1 MGSKKWETG
10 LGGCLFCAFAA
21 DFTMGTVACVLA
33 SREHDYHTPL
43 VFHVSD
49 ARGDAKIVSLPS
61 EWNLAY
67 VLGGAHLAGATW
79 KLAVFST
86 FAVARWRTW
95 KRGLKKNDDLRFDDL
110 NDIPEKGGERN
121 DGGGGGGGGSG
132 GASFE
137 RSWGRFVASV
147 ENTTNYWRWAEW
159 GLCGPMFALA
169 ASLCCGSRD
178 AHFLL
183 SQMLVAVSVVV
194 LAFEQERKVEGTVA
208 SWSPATAAAGLF
220 ACQWTLVFWQAH
232 ASSTGTAVSAIPAV
246 FMVVGVSIGFV
257 VQTYA
262 SGGFRDG
269 WKKLARVKDWV
280 FGIPRKDGTTSVVT
294 KNTDLAR
301 ALRYECGWTGLVVSG
316 KVCFTLIVLLG
327 VVPDLP
333 A

>member
-1 MGSKKWETG
+1 MDSKKWETLLG
-10 LGGCLFCAFAA
+10 LCLFCAFAA
-21 DFTMGTVACVLA
+21 DFTMGTVACVFA

-43 VFHVSD
+43 AFHVSD

-79 KLAVFST
+79 KLAVFAT
-86 FAVARWRTW
+86 FAVATWRSSR
-95 KRGLKKNDDLRFDDL
+95 RGSKKNDDLDEFDES
-110 NDIPEKGGERN
+110 PSSSTTQPRR
-121 DGGGGGGGGSG
+121 GGGGR
-132 GASFE
+132 ASFE

-147 ENTTNYWRWAEW
+147 EKTTNYWRWAEW

-208 SWSPATAAAGLF
+208 SWSPAAAAAGLF

-280 FGIPRKDGTTSVVT
+280 FRIPRKDGTTSVEP

-301 ALRYECGWTGLVVSG
+301 ALRHECWWTGFVGFG
-316 KVCFTLIVLLG
+316 KVCFTLFVLLG

>member
-1 MGSKKWETG
+1 MDSEQWETR
-10 LGGCLFCAFAA
+10 LGWCLFFAFVA

-43 VFHVSD
+43 AFHVSD

-86 FAVARWRTW
+86 FAVATWRTW
-95 KRGLKKNDDLRFDDL
+95 KRGLKKKRDDV
-110 NDIPEKGGERN
+110 
-121 DGGGGGGGGSG
+121 GGGSG

-137 RSWGRFVASV
+137 RSWGRFVSSV
-147 ENTTNYWRWAEW
+147 EKTTNYWRWAEW

-232 ASSTGTAVSAIPAV
+232 ASSTGTTVSAIPAV

-280 FGIPRKDGTTSVVT
+280 FGIPRKDETTPVET
-294 KNTDLAR
+294 KKDLSR
-301 ALRYECGWTGLVVSG
+301 ALRYECRWTALVVSG

-327 VVPDLP
+327 VVPVLP